1 MTAQAALIP
10 GLERIR
16 ARFLDMLVDRLT
28 EIETLCEEPSTDSL
42 RQSQQILHKIAGS
55 AGTLGLQDL
64 GETARVCET
73 RIIEFLDTG
82 NMELSQ
88 VYQSLGDFAEIAED
102 LLTEDR

>member
-1 MTAQAALIP
+1 MADVAAEVVATGVPLVLLTGGEPLEQPGCLTLAAAL
-10 GLERIR
+10 
-16 ARFLDMLVDRLT
+16 
-28 EIETLCEEPSTDSL
+28 C
-42 RQSQQILHKIAGS
+42 